1 MTARPP
7 PWRVV
12 EGAGCFIVQD
22 ATEQNVAWFYF
33 PDSHR
38 GAVGPSLDMLNPQ
51 RARRVLICQANIL
64 KTHVTLD
71 AAGDDFHVIDHVIKA
86 MRRAGIPAGD
96 NSATRRC

>member
-1 MTARPP
+1 
-7 PWRVV
+7 
-12 EGAGCFIVQD
+12 
-22 ATEQNVAWFYF
+22 
-33 PDSHR
+33 
-38 GAVGPSLDMLNPQ
+38 MLNPQ

-64 KTHVTLD
+64 KTRVTLD